1 MGSEKR
7 IMSRNKKKGILIG
20 FDSFSIIASGLIAYF
35 FLNPYIALSTS
46 SFIIT
51 LSITIVFYLV
61 LATYFK
67 LFSKINRYT
76 SIRESLAIAA
86 CVTSSFLFSAIISVL
101 LLKTVSFRF
110 IVLTYIFSLASIA
123 GSRIIWRIYNEHQY
137 KKNYGHSFKKQ
148 VRTLIVGAG
157 NGGSEFLRSLKS
169 NPSDVKVVG
178 IVDDDPYKLKTFMY
192 EIPIIGQT
200 NDIPELAK
208 TLNVQQI
215 TIAIP
220 SLQPKEYERI
230 LDICNQAELT
240 VNLMP
245 SIEDVVQGK
254 LSVSQFREIDVV
266 DLLGRDEVKLN
277 MQQIATKLNGKTILV
292 SGAGGSIGSEI
303 CRQIAQFSPKQII
316 VLGHGENSIYQINKE
331 LNRKYKGQIKVVPI
345 IADIQDR
352 KRLFEVMQEYIPD
365 RVYHAAAH
373 KHVPMMEYNPREALK
388 NNIYGTKNMAEAAK
402 AAGVGSFVMIST
414 DKAVNPPNVMGAT
427 KRVAEMIVT
436 GLNEPGKT
444 KFAAVRFGNVL
455 GSRGSV
461 VPLFKEQI
469 KAGGPVTVTDFR
481 MTRYFMT
488 IPEASRL
495 VIQAGAL
502 ATGGEI
508 FILDMGEPVKIVDLA
523 KKVIKLSGYTE
534 NEIPIIETGM
544 RPGEK
549 LFEELLVDSEKNDQ
563 QVYEKIFVGKV
574 TKMPVSNVMD
584 FVYKLDDCTSNE
596 LIESLIRFANDKT
609 KITPISR
616 SNKEVNETKNSEGSY
631 HNVSEKVQTDY

>member
-1 MGSEKR
+1 MTR
-7 IMSRNKKKGILIG
+7 RTKKNILIG
-20 FDSFSIIASGLIAYF
+20 FDSSSIVASGLIAYF
-35 FLNPYIALSTS
+35 FLNPYIAVSIQ
-46 SFIIT
+46 SFMTTIGVTII
-51 LSITIVFYLV
+51 LYLI
-61 LATYFK
+61 LATQFK

-76 SIRESLAIAA
+76 SIRESLAIVV
-86 CVTSSFLFSAIISVL
+86 CVSFSFVASALISVV
-101 LLKTVSFRF
+101 LLKTISLRF
-110 IVLTYIFSLASIA
+110 IILTYIFSLASIA
-123 GSRIIWRIYNEHQY
+123 GSRISWRIYNEHNY
-137 KKNYGHSFKKQ
+137 KKEHGYSVEQ
-148 VRTLIVGAG
+148 QIRTLIVGAG
-157 NGGSEFLRSLKS
+157 DGGSMLIRSLKR

-178 IVDDDPYKLKTFMY
+178 IVDDDPSKFKMLMH
-192 EIPIIGQT
+192 EIPVIG
-200 NDIPELAK
+200 NIDDIPELAK
-208 TLNVQQI
+208 KHRVQQI

-220 SLQPKEYERI
+220 SLEPKEYERI
-230 LDICNQAELT
+230 LDICNQAEIT

-245 SIEDVVQGK
+245 SIEDVLQGK

-266 DLLGRDEVKLN
+266 DLLGREEVKLD
-277 MQQIATKLNGKTILV
+277 MQVIATKLSGKTILV

-303 CRQIAQFSPKQII
+303 CRQIARFSPSRII
-316 VLGHGENSIYQINKE
+316 LLGHGENSIYQINKE
-331 LNRKYKGQIKVVPI
+331 LNGKYKGQIEIIPV

-352 KRLFEVMQEYIPD
+352 KRLFEVMQQYIPD

-373 KHVPMMEYNPREALK
+373 KHVPMMEYNPKEAVK

-402 AAGVGSFVMIST
+402 SAGVGSFVMIST

-436 GLNEPGKT
+436 GLNEIGKT
-444 KFAAVRFGNVL
+444 KFTAVRFGNVL

-469 KAGGPVTVTDFR
+469 KNGGPVTVTDFK

-502 ATGGEI
+502 AQGGEI

-523 KKVIKLSGYTE
+523 KKVVKLSGYTE
-534 NEIPIIETGM
+534 NEIPIIETGI

-549 LFEELLVDSEKNDQ
+549 LYEELLVDSEQTDQ

-574 TKMPVSNVMD
+574 TDMPLTNVMNL
-584 FVYKLDDCTSNE
+584 F
-596 LIESLIRFANDKT
+596 I
-609 KITPISR
+609 
-616 SNKEVNETKNSEGSY
+616 
-631 HNVSEKVQTDY
+631 H

>member
-1 MGSEKR
+1 
-7 IMSRNKKKGILIG
+7 MSRKTKKGILIG
-20 FDSFSIIASGLIAYF
+20 FDSFSILTSGIIAYF
-35 FLNPYIALSTS
+35 FLDPYIELSVQ
-46 SFIIT
+46 SFIT
-51 LSITIVFYLV
+51 TVGLIVIIYLI

-76 SIRESLAIAA
+76 SIRESLAIAT
-86 CVTSSFLFSAIISVL
+86 CVTSSFIASALISVVV
-101 LLKTVSFRF
+101 LKTVSFRF
-110 IVLTYIFSLASIA
+110 IVLSYIFSLASIA

-137 KKNYGHSFKKQ
+137 KKAHGHVIEQ
-148 VRTLIVGAG
+148 QIRTLIVGAG
-157 NGGSEFLRSLKS
+157 NGGSIFIRNLKRH
-169 NPSDVKVVG
+169 PSDVKIVG
-178 IVDDDPYKLKTFMY
+178 IVDDDPSKLKTFMY
-192 EIPIIGQT
+192 EIPVIGNI

-208 TLNVQQI
+208 KYNVQQI
-215 TIAIP
+215 TVAIP
-220 SLQPKEYERI
+220 SLEPKEYERI
-230 LDICNQAELT
+230 LDICNQSEIT
-240 VNLMP
+240 INQMP
-245 SIEDVVQGK
+245 SIEDVLQGK

-266 DLLGRDEVKLN
+266 DLLGREEVKLD
-277 MQQIATKLNGKTILV
+277 MLQITTKLRDKTVLV

-303 CRQIAQFSPKQII
+303 CRQIAQFLPKRII
-316 VLGHGENSIYQINKE
+316 ILGHGENSIYQIHKE
-331 LNRKYKGQIKVVPI
+331 LNGKYKGEIEIIPI

-352 KRLFEVMQEYIPD
+352 NRLFEVMEEYIPD

-373 KHVPMMEYNPREALK
+373 KHVPMMEYNPREAVK

-436 GLNEPGKT
+436 GLNELGKT

-469 KAGGPVTVTDFR
+469 KNGGPVTITDFQ

-502 ATGGEI
+502 AQGGEI
-508 FILDMGEPVKIVDLA
+508 FILDMGDPVKIVDLA
-523 KKVIKLSGYTE
+523 KKVVKLSGFTE
-534 NEIPIIETGM
+534 NEIPIIETGI

-549 LFEELLVDSEKNDQ
+549 LYEELLVDSEQTDQ

-574 TKMPVSNVMD
+574 TDMPLAKVME
-584 FVYKLDDCTSNE
+584 FVYTLDECSIKE
-596 LIESLIRFANDKT
+596 LKERLLEFANEKSE
-609 KITPISR
+609 KKVIHPE
-616 SNKEVNETKNSEGSY
+616 NKEEGDY
-631 HNVSEKVQTDY
+631 TDVPENVQTSY